1 MQLEAALLEAL
12 ALSDRVGDKIFQCR
26 ILNTLG
32 WAHEE
37 LYNLQTAIWY
47 NQEGAEAAY
56 KVGDPEII
64 RKAEINLGDDYLL
77 LGEVAQARSALS
89 LLYIRPNARDISDI
103 RESEICSRT
112 IAKPSSV
119 LL

>member
-89 LLYIRPNARDISDI
+89 LLYKTERTRYLRYKRVRNLFQDY
-103 RESEICSRT
+103 RE
-112 IAKPSSV
+112 A
-119 LL
+119 